1 MLILERP
8 DVSCSTLES
17 VGIYVNSLLSC
28 TCHRLNACE
37 CGRAASIAPATQRP
51 CAAGGDADRHVPGRR
66 CVDHTS
72 HHSPAES
79 GNSREGRR
87 CSNATPVLPK
97 HNSQRRRTA
106 ALIETRPVP
115 SLHRCTTNFFECNQA
130 LCARRRSSVYCVF
143 SGSELTR
150 IKQCGLVCVR
160 MPPQF
165 GIRRE
170 MNMLI
175 TPGKASVTG
184 PCRQELVHI

>member
-8 DVSCSTLES
+8 DVSCTTLES

-37 CGRAASIAPATQRP
+37 RLRLHQRRSDHARPAEMRIATCRA
-51 CAAGGDADRHVPGRR
+51 RR

-87 CSNATPVLPK
+87 CSNATPVLLK

-115 SLHRCTTNFFECNQA
+115 SLHRRTTNFFECNQA
-130 LCARRRSSVYCVF
+130 LCARRRLSVYCVF
-143 SGSELTR
+143 SVSELTR

-184 PCRQELVHI
+184 PCQQEWVHI